1 MGLRYASASVWS
13 VLSCEVLL
21 SSMVI
26 SCEESLQFGIARCF
40 RLRVVHILVRSAA
53 FKNRHFVSGVLTFW
67 DCAMLPP
74 RCGPYYL
81 AKCCFLNWSFRL
93 RSSYKLGLRYASV
106 SVWSILSCEVLLS
119 NMVIS
124 CEESLHFGIALCFRL
139 TIGMPPLHFSRLRSL
154 ARNLARDS
162 RTLARNLARNLAR
175 DSRNL
180 ARNLV
185 RWVSRFRF
193 TVFGFQ
199 IPGQIPA

>member
-1 MGLRYASASVWS
+1 MHEKCPLTTNQLATSVSRCLKIVFSLKAS
-13 VLSCEVLL
+13 LE
-21 SSMVI
+21 
-26 SCEESLQFGIARCF
+26 FGTARCF
-40 RLRVVHILVRSAA
+40 RLGVVHITVRRVA
-53 FKNRHFVSGVLTFW
+53 FKNGHFVLGVFTIW
-67 DCAMLPP
+67 DCAMLLP
-74 RCGPYYL
+74 RYGPYYL
-81 AKCCFLNWSFRL
+81 AKCCFPNLSFRL
-93 RSSYKLGLRYASV
+93 RSPYKLGLRYASV

-124 CEESLHFGIALCFRL
+124 CEESLHFGVALCFRL

-162 RTLARNLARNLAR
+162 RNLARNLAR